1 MVVLGAHR
9 HVESH
14 RPGAAARTGVRGDV
28 WYATVRMTYLHKK
41 APGDEWR
48 LACSQRQGKSRVQP
62 TPTEDILLE
71 RRRRGG
77 VRYGAHVLSR
87 ARVFVGLMSFS
98 RKVALEGL
106 CLRSECAGV
115 GLGMVVAGPLGRRV
129 EALMEH
135 RARASVL

>member
-1 MVVLGAHR
+1 
-9 HVESH
+9 
-14 RPGAAARTGVRGDV
+14 
-28 WYATVRMTYLHKK
+28 MTYLHKK

-98 RKVALEGL
+98 RKVALGGL